1 MAFKIGRV
9 KRTGTEKR
17 KLKVKIRGQ
26 GKKNGKLSYIHGIR
40 GFSGSSTGI

>member
-1 MAFKIGRV
+1 MAFKIERV

-26 GKKNGKLSYIHGIR
+26 GKKMGNYHIYMELGL
-40 GFSGSSTGI
+40 SGSSTGI